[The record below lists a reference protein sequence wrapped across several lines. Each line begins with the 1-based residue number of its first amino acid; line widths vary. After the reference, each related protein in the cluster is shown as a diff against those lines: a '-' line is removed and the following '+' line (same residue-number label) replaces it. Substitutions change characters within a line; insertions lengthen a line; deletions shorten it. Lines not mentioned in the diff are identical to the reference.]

1 MEIKDFIILWTYSQ
15 WRQAIVVIPP
25 LSPERETCCILSV
38 NQLLHAC
45 LLTKWKKC
53 NILSLFL
60 QIHIVESTI
69 PRRSSVPLSLQK
81 GAAYGM
87 LPICKAFVF
96 LPFYKRLFHIPLQ
109 SPWGC
114 ITLWVLAHTDLRM
127 TTPFSLTCESS
138 DSHRQQTK
146 FAAFILSLQN
156 GKRVAFFPLISFSHS
171 YLLTKGKKCNIL
183 SLFHQKYYAR
193 KQKTI
198 FQLMENRFLFL

>member
-1 MEIKDFIILWTYSQ
+1 MCTILGYG
-15 WRQAIVVIPP
+15 
-25 LSPERETCCILSV
+25 LPERETCCILSV

-87 LPICKAFVF
+87 LPICKAFVC

-109 SPWGC
+109 SSWGG
-114 ITLWVLAHTDLRM
+114 TRPLSV
-127 TTPFSLTCESS
+127 SS
-138 DSHRQQTK
+138 SSILSFIQTYNILLSTSRQQRPGC
-146 FAAFILSLQN
+146 Q
-156 GKRVAFFPLISFSHS
+156 
-171 YLLTKGKKCNIL
+171 
-183 SLFHQKYYAR
+183 
-193 KQKTI
+193 
-198 FQLMENRFLFL
+198 

>member
-1 MEIKDFIILWTYSQ
+1 MDSHTAFYFPPPASKDRAVNSMEIKDFIILWTYSQ

-87 LPICKAFVF
+87 LPICKAFVC

-114 ITLWVLAHTDLRM
+114 ITLWVLAHTDLRI
-127 TTPFSLTCESS
+127 TTPFSRPVNFLIHT
-138 DSHRQQTK
+138 DS
-146 FAAFILSLQN
+146 
-156 GKRVAFFPLISFSHS
+156 
-171 YLLTKGKKCNIL
+171 
-183 SLFHQKYYAR
+183 
-193 KQKTI
+193 
-198 FQLMENRFLFL
+198 E

>member
-1 MEIKDFIILWTYSQ
+1 M
-15 WRQAIVVIPP
+15 
-25 LSPERETCCILSV
+25 LSV

-87 LPICKAFVF
+87 LPICKAFVC
-96 LPFYKRLFHIPLQ
+96 LPFYKRSFHIPLQ

-114 ITLWVLAHTDLRM
+114 ITLWASAHTDLKI
-127 TTPFSLTCESS
+127 TTPLSLTCESS

-156 GKRVAFFPLISFSHS
+156 GKCFVCFPSYSFRILVFYADEKVPHVTVIPILWHTAFYFPPLAA
-171 YLLTKGKKCNIL
+171 GKERAVNSMEIKDFIIL
-183 SLFHQKYYAR
+183 
-193 KQKTI
+193 
-198 FQLMENRFLFL
+198 

>member
-1 MEIKDFIILWTYSQ
+1 MDSTFHHQPK
-15 WRQAIVVIPP
+15 AGGPP
-25 LSPERETCCILSV
+25 FSPERETCCILSV

-87 LPICKAFVF
+87 LPICKAFVC

-109 SPWGC
+109 SSWGVRG
-114 ITLWVLAHTDLRM
+114 LWASAHQAYFPSYKH
-127 TTPFSLTCESS
+127 TTFYFPPAANKDRAVNSMEIKDFIILWTYSQW
-138 DSHRQQTK
+138 RQ
-146 FAAFILSLQN
+146 A
-156 GKRVAFFPLISFSHS
+156 IS
-171 YLLTKGKKCNIL
+171 
-183 SLFHQKYYAR
+183 
-193 KQKTI
+193 TI
-198 FQLMENRFLFL
+198 KV

>member
-1 MEIKDFIILWTYSQ
+1 M
-15 WRQAIVVIPP
+15 
-25 LSPERETCCILSV
+25 LSV

-87 LPICKAFVF
+87 LPICKAFVC

-109 SPWGC
+109 SSWGGTRPLSVSSSSILSFIQTYNILLSTSRQQRPGC
-114 ITLWVLAHTDLRM
+114 QQYGNQRFHNSMDLQPM
-127 TTPFSLTCESS
+127 TTSPCRHSPLLSRTGNV
-138 DSHRQQTK
+138 SH
-146 FAAFILSLQN
+146 A
-156 GKRVAFFPLISFSHS
+156 
-171 YLLTKGKKCNIL
+171 
-183 SLFHQKYYAR
+183 
-193 KQKTI
+193 
-198 FQLMENRFLFL
+198 FLFLAFLFLHFRKVEEV